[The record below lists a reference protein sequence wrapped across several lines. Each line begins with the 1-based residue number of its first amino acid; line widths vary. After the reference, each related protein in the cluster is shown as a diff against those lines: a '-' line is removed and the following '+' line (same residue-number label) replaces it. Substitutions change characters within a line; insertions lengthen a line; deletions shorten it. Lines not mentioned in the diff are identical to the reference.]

1 MYVIYVFS
9 HDTSCSH
16 FGQEPESY
24 QVYDDSFVYQ
34 DPDNAPQLVSE
45 MTNEQYLDAISC
57 PRIDPIKQGAKIL
70 GGNDA
75 YSTTETEGN
84 DGEKSEVD
92 LGETTDEDEAAHS
105 GDEETAADDDEE
117 WEYWPAGAV
126 RPDRIDVQM
135 RMEGACRR
143 LVALGNNDASIARN
157 EAKIRQGFAS
167 NPTRRAQC
175 SFLWKDDPH
184 HIYYKFR
191 LAQNRAGKGIPES
204 KDREHRV

>member
-1 MYVIYVFS
+1 
-9 HDTSCSH
+9 
-16 FGQEPESY
+16 
-24 QVYDDSFVYQ
+24 
-34 DPDNAPQLVSE
+34 

-92 LGETTDEDEAAHS
+92 LGETTDEDEAVHS

-126 RPDRIDVQM
+126 RPDRIDVQI

-167 NPTRRAQC
+167 NPTRRTQY

-204 KDREHRV
+204 KDREHMV